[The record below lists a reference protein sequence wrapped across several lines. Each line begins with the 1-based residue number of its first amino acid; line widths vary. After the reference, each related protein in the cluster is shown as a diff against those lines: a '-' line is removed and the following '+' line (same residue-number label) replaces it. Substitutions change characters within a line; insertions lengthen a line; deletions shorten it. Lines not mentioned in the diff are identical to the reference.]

1 MSGSMSNLITR
12 YRPQSFD
19 EVSGH
24 AAVVRSLKEVCKKKD
39 ARVFLFSGPK
49 GVGKTTFAYLVA
61 QAYGCSDILD
71 NNAATKNGIDDMRE
85 IQESLQYKSFGTDGQ
100 RAVIIDECHGLSK
113 QAWDSLLKVLEETP
127 QHVVW
132 CLCTT
137 NPSKIPETVKSRC
150 ASYQLDLLSDAV
162 LGDLYDFVC
171 EEEKINISEEVADI
185 IIREAKGSPRQLLS
199 NIVVARSAKNK
210 KEAAQL
216 LKTAVETDNII
227 ELARL
232 VAKGGFS
239 WTSCMDIVKKLEKSE
254 QPESVRIVVMNYL
267 GACLKNAKDDKA
279 AIVFLQ
285 KMEAFSTPYVG
296 NEGLAPLLLSIGR
309 SLFA

>member
-1 MSGSMSNLITR
+1 MSEALITK

-39 ARVFLFSGPK
+39 ARAFLFSGSS
-49 GVGKTTFAYLVA
+49 GCGKTTLARIVA
-61 QAYGCSDILD
+61 KEYGCDNITEIDAATHTGIESMRHIQEGLQYRAFGGGSKAIILD
-71 NNAATKNGIDDMRE
+71 EAHA
-85 IQESLQYKSFGTDGQ
+85 
-100 RAVIIDECHGLSK
+100 LSK
-113 QAWDSLLKVLEETP
+113 NAFDSILKVIEEP
-127 QHVVW
+127 VDGVLW
-132 CLCTT
+132 IFCTT
-137 NPSKIPETVKSRC
+137 NVSKIPQTIKSRC
-150 ASYQLDLLSDAV
+150 SAFELWPVSEAI

-171 EEEKINISEEVADI
+171 EEEKIQAPDEVADI

-199 NIVVARSAKNK
+199 NIVVARSAKTK

-267 GACLKNAKDDKA
+267 GSCLKNAKDDKA

-285 KMEAFSTPYVG
+285 KMEAFATPYVG